1 MGFPRKSINST
12 QSLLKRTRRVYFKR
26 PDGNEMTRLSNISYV
41 WSMIIFD
48 VSKID
53 SKCASGESGK
63 NERSFS
69 TSSACVQVNQTI
81 RSITW
86 FRRTPSNLFRHR
98 RNARVVRQRSLNDLR
113 MISTA
118 SAAASPYGQ
127 IRFGQGLESLIIHDL
142 LPKTRATVAVPTR
155 SMLSLRIM
163 MQ

>member
-12 QSLLKRTRRVYFKR
+12 RSLLKRTRKVYFKR
-26 PDGNEMTRLSNISYV
+26 PDENEMTHLSNISYV
-41 WSMIIFD
+41 WKMIIFD
-48 VSKID
+48 I
-53 SKCASGESGK
+53 SKCSSGESGK

-69 TSSACVQVNQTI
+69 TSFACVQVNQKI

-86 FRRTPSNLFRHR
+86 FRRTPLNLFRHR
-98 RNARVVRQRSLNDLR
+98 SDARVVRQRSLNDLR
-113 MISTA
+113 MISAA